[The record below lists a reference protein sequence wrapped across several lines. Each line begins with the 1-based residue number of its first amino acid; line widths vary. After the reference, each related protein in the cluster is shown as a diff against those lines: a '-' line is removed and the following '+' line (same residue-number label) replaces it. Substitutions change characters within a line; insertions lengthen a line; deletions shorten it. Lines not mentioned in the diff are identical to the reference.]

1 MDNKNKNNKNKKNYQ
16 ENDLVKKFLA
26 DYKDARGKDYDTART
41 VGNNGYT
48 VGQSFT
54 LTGEIE
60 YKTTEI
66 NGTKSVY
73 WVLLAEGGSEL
84 SLMSL
89 MGVSSLKGY
98 CVDNA
103 KEFPVEF
110 YNAKTKEKDSRTV
123 TATVAADFDFED
135 VWQPPTRNLLD
146 LAGMIADGDLNLK
159 GKTVTYLGT
168 VVKDFSA
175 KKDFEQNGEKV
186 KEGYNRVIETR
197 LWSLN

>member
-1 MDNKNKNNKNKKNYQ
+1 MANKKNYL

-26 DYKDARGKDYDTART
+26 DYKNAKGKDYDQTRI
-41 VGNNGYT
+41 VGNNGYS
-48 VGQSFT
+48 VGQSFK

-60 YKTTEI
+60 YKDNEI

-73 WVLLAEGGSEL
+73 WVLHAEGGVEL

-98 CVDNA
+98 CTDNT

-110 YNAKTKEKDSRTV
+110 YNAKTKDKDTRTV
-123 TATVAADFDFED
+123 TATVESDFDFED

-146 LAGMIADGDLNLK
+146 LAGMIAEGDLNLK
-159 GKTVTYLGT
+159 DKTVTYLGT
-168 VVKDFSA
+168 AVKAFTA
-175 KKDFEQNGEKV
+175 KKDSEQNGEKV
-186 KEGYNRVIETR
+186 KEGYKRVIETR
-197 LWSLN
+197 LWSME

>member
-1 MDNKNKNNKNKKNYQ
+1 MANKKNYL
-16 ENDLVKKFLA
+16 ENDLVKKFLE
-26 DYKDARGKDYDTART
+26 DYKDARGKDYDQTRI

-60 YKTTEI
+60 YKTKEI

-73 WVLLAEGGSEL
+73 WVLPAEGGIEL
-84 SLMSL
+84 SLMAL

-98 CVDNA
+98 YTDN
-103 KEFPVEF
+103 KEEFPVEF
-110 YNAKTKEKDSRTV
+110 YNPKTKDKDSRIV
-123 TATVAADFDFED
+123 TATVNSDFDFDD

-146 LAGMIADGDLNLK
+146 LAGMILEGDLNLK

-168 VVKDFSA
+168 VVKPFTA
-175 KKDFEQNGEKV
+175 NKDSEQNGEKV
-186 KEGYNRVIETR
+186 KAGYKRVIETR
-197 LWSLN
+197 LWEVK

>member
-1 MDNKNKNNKNKKNYQ
+1 MANKKNYL
-16 ENDLVKKFLA
+16 ENDLVKKFLN
-26 DYKDARGKDYDTART
+26 DYKDARGKEYDQTRI

-60 YKTTEI
+60 YKTNEI
-66 NGTKSVY
+66 NGNKSVY
-73 WVLLAEGGSEL
+73 WVVLAEGGVEL

-98 CVDNA
+98 CTDSTT
-103 KEFPVEF
+103 KFPVEF
-110 YNAKTKEKDSRTV
+110 YNTSTKEKDSRTV
-123 TATVAADFDFED
+123 TATVESDFDFED

-146 LAGMIADGDLNLK
+146 LAGMILEGDLNLK

-168 VVKDFSA
+168 VVKDFTA
-175 KKDFEQNGEKV
+175 KKDSEQNGEKV
-186 KEGYNRVIETR
+186 KKDYKRVIETR
-197 LWSLN
+197 LWSMK

>member
-1 MDNKNKNNKNKKNYQ
+1 MANKKNYL

-26 DYKDARGKDYDTART
+26 DYKDARGKDYDQTRI
-41 VGNNGYT
+41 VGNNGYS
-48 VGQSFT
+48 VGQSFK

-66 NGTKSVY
+66 NETKSVY
-73 WVLLAEGGSEL
+73 WVLLAEGGVEL

-98 CVDNA
+98 CTDST

-110 YNAKTKEKDSRTV
+110 YNAKTKDKDTRTV
-123 TATVAADFDFED
+123 TATVESDFDFED

-168 VVKDFSA
+168 VVKDFTA
-175 KKDFEQNGEKV
+175 KKDSEQNGEKV
-186 KEGYNRVIETR
+186 KEGYKRVIETR
-197 LWSLN
+197 LWSME

>member
-1 MDNKNKNNKNKKNYQ
+1 MANKKNYL
-16 ENDLVKKFLA
+16 ENDLVKKFLD
-26 DYKDARGKDYDTART
+26 DYKEARGKEYDQTRI
-41 VGNNGYT
+41 VGNNGYS
-48 VGQSFT
+48 VGQSFK

-60 YKTTEI
+60 YKTNEI

-73 WVLLAEGGSEL
+73 WVLLAEGGIEL

-98 CVDNA
+98 CTDNT

-110 YNAKTKEKDSRTV
+110 YNASTKSKDTRTV
-123 TATVAADFDFED
+123 TATVESDFDFED

-146 LAGMIADGDLNLK
+146 LAGMILEGDLDIK

-168 VVKDFSA
+168 VVKDFTA
-175 KKDFEQNGEKV
+175 KKDSEQNGEKV
-186 KEGYNRVIETR
+186 KKDYKRVIETR
-197 LWSLN
+197 LWSMA

>member
-1 MDNKNKNNKNKKNYQ
+1 MANKKNYL
-16 ENDLVKKFLA
+16 ENDLVKKFLE
-26 DYKDARGKDYDTART
+26 DYKDARGKDYDQTRI

-60 YKTTEI
+60 YKTNEI

-73 WVLLAEGGSEL
+73 WVLPTEEGTEL
-84 SLMSL
+84 SLMAL

-98 CVDNA
+98 CTDNK

-110 YNAKTKEKDSRTV
+110 YNPKTKDKDSRIV
-123 TATVAADFDFED
+123 TATVNSDFDFDD

-146 LAGMIADGDLNLK
+146 LAGMILEGDLNLK

-168 VVKDFSA
+168 VVKPITA
-175 KKDFEQNGEKV
+175 KKDSEQNGEKV
-186 KEGYNRVIETR
+186 KEGYKRVIETR
-197 LWSLN
+197 LWEIE

>member
-1 MDNKNKNNKNKKNYQ
+1 MANKKNYQ
-16 ENDLVKKFLA
+16 ENELVKKFLA
-26 DYKDARGKDYDTART
+26 DYKDARGKEYDQTRI
-41 VGNNGYT
+41 VGNNGYS
-48 VGQSFT
+48 VGQSFK

-60 YKTTEI
+60 YKTNEI

-73 WVLLAEGGSEL
+73 WVLLAEGGIEL

-98 CVDNA
+98 CADNT

-110 YNAKTKEKDSRTV
+110 YNAPTKSKDTRTV
-123 TATVAADFDFED
+123 TATVESDFDFED

-168 VVKDFSA
+168 VVKDFTA
-175 KKDFEQNGEKV
+175 KKDSEQNGEKV
-186 KEGYNRVIETR
+186 KEGYKRVIETR
-197 LWSLN
+197 LWSME

>member
-1 MDNKNKNNKNKKNYQ
+1 MANKKNYL

-26 DYKDARGKDYDTART
+26 DYKDARGKDYDQTRI
-41 VGNNGYT
+41 VGNNGYS
-48 VGQSFT
+48 VGQSFK

-66 NGTKSVY
+66 NETKSVY
-73 WVLLAEGGSEL
+73 WVLLAEGGVEL

-98 CVDNA
+98 CVDNT
-103 KEFPVEF
+103 KEFSVEF
-110 YNAKTKEKDSRTV
+110 YNARTKDKDTRTV
-123 TATVAADFDFED
+123 TATVESDFDFED

-168 VVKDFSA
+168 VVKDFTA
-175 KKDFEQNGEKV
+175 KKDSEQNGEKV
-186 KEGYNRVIETR
+186 KEGYKRVIETR
-197 LWSLN
+197 LWSMK

>member
-1 MDNKNKNNKNKKNYQ
+1 MANKKNYL
-16 ENDLVKKFLA
+16 ENDLVKKFLE
-26 DYKDARGKDYDTART
+26 DYKDARGKEYDQTRI
-41 VGNNGYT
+41 VGNNGYS

-60 YKTTEI
+60 YKTNEI
-66 NGTKSVY
+66 NGNKSVY
-73 WVLLAEGGSEL
+73 WVLLAEGGVEL

-98 CVDNA
+98 CVDST
-103 KEFPVEF
+103 KEFPIEF

-123 TATVAADFDFED
+123 TATVESDFDFDD
-135 VWQPPTRNLLD
+135 VWQPPTRNLLE

-168 VVKDFSA
+168 VVKDFTA
-175 KKDFEQNGEKV
+175 KKDSEQNGEKV
-186 KEGYNRVIETR
+186 KEGYKRVIETR
-197 LWSLN
+197 LWSMK

>member
-1 MDNKNKNNKNKKNYQ
+1 MANKKNYL
-16 ENDLVKKFLA
+16 ENELVKKFLE
-26 DYKDARGKDYDTART
+26 DYKDARGKDYDQTRI
-41 VGNNGYT
+41 VGNNGYAT
-48 VGQSFT
+48 GQSFK

-60 YKTTEI
+60 YKTNEI

-73 WVLLAEGGSEL
+73 WVLLAEGGIEL

-98 CVDNA
+98 CVDNS

-110 YNAKTKEKDSRTV
+110 YNTKTKTKETRTV
-123 TATVAADFDFED
+123 TATVEPEFKFED

-159 GKTVTYLGT
+159 GKTITYLGT
-168 VVKDFSA
+168 AVKEFTA
-175 KKDFEQNGEKV
+175 KKDSEQNGEKV
-186 KEGYNRVIETR
+186 KEGYKRVIETR
-197 LWSLN
+197 LWSME

>member
-1 MDNKNKNNKNKKNYQ
+1 MANKKNYL

-26 DYKDARGKDYDTART
+26 DYKNAKGKDYDQTRI
-41 VGNNGYT
+41 VGNNGYS
-48 VGQSFT
+48 VGQSFK

-60 YKTTEI
+60 YKDNEI

-73 WVLLAEGGSEL
+73 WVLHAEGGVEL

-98 CVDNA
+98 CTDNT

-110 YNAKTKEKDSRTV
+110 YNAKTKDKDTRTV
-123 TATVAADFDFED
+123 TATVESNFDFED

-146 LAGMIADGDLNLK
+146 LAGMIAEGDLNLK
-159 GKTVTYLGT
+159 GKTITYLGT
-168 VVKDFSA
+168 VVKPFTA
-175 KKDFEQNGEKV
+175 KKDSEQNGEKV
-186 KEGYNRVIETR
+186 KEGYKRVIETR
-197 LWSLN
+197 LWSME

>member
-1 MDNKNKNNKNKKNYQ
+1 MANKKNYL
-16 ENDLVKKFLA
+16 ENDLVKKFLE
-26 DYKDARGKDYDTART
+26 DYKNARGKEYDQTRV
-41 VGNNGYT
+41 VGNNGYA
-48 VGQSFT
+48 VGQSFK

-66 NGTKSVY
+66 NETKSVY
-73 WVLLAEGGSEL
+73 WVLLTEEGTEL

-89 MGVSSLKGY
+89 MGESSLKGY
-98 CVDNA
+98 CTDSA

-110 YNAKTKEKDSRTV
+110 YNSKTKDKDTRTV
-123 TATVAADFDFED
+123 TATVEANFDFED

-168 VVKDFSA
+168 VVKDFTA
-175 KKDFEQNGEKV
+175 KKDSEQNGEKV
-186 KEGYNRVIETR
+186 KEGYKRVIETR
-197 LWSLN
+197 LWSME

>member
-1 MDNKNKNNKNKKNYQ
+1 MANKKNYL
-16 ENDLVKKFLA
+16 ENDLVKKFLK
-26 DYKDARGKDYDTART
+26 DYKDARGKEYDQTRI
-41 VGNNGYT
+41 VGNNGYS

-60 YKTTEI
+60 YKTNEI

-73 WVLLAEGGSEL
+73 WVLLAEGGVEL

-98 CVDNA
+98 CTDST

-110 YNAKTKEKDSRTV
+110 YNAKTKDKDSRTV
-123 TATVAADFDFED
+123 TATVESDFDFDD
-135 VWQPPTRNLLD
+135 VWQPPTRNLLN

-168 VVKDFSA
+168 VVKDFTA
-175 KKDFEQNGEKV
+175 KKDSEQNGEKV
-186 KEGYNRVIETR
+186 KEGYKRVIETR
-197 LWSLN
+197 LWSVK

>member
-1 MDNKNKNNKNKKNYQ
+1 MANKKNYL
-16 ENDLVKKFLA
+16 ENDLVKKFLE
-26 DYKDARGKDYDTART
+26 DYKDARGKEYDQTRI
-41 VGNNGYT
+41 VGNNGYS
-48 VGQSFT
+48 VGQSFK

-60 YKTTEI
+60 YKTNEI

-73 WVLLAEGGSEL
+73 WVLLAEGGVEL

-98 CVDNA
+98 CVDNT

-110 YNAKTKEKDSRTV
+110 YNAKTKDKDTRTV
-123 TATVAADFDFED
+123 TATVESNFDFED

-168 VVKDFSA
+168 VVKDFTA
-175 KKDFEQNGEKV
+175 KKDSEQNGEKV
-186 KEGYNRVIETR
+186 KEGYKRVIETR
-197 LWSLN
+197 LWSMN

>member
-1 MDNKNKNNKNKKNYQ
+1 MANKKNYL

-26 DYKDARGKDYDTART
+26 DYKDARGKDYDQTRI
-41 VGNNGYT
+41 VGNNGYS
-48 VGQSFT
+48 VGQSFK

-73 WVLLAEGGSEL
+73 WVLLAEGGVEL

-98 CVDNA
+98 CVDNT

-110 YNAKTKEKDSRTV
+110 YNAKTKDKDTRTV
-123 TATVAADFDFED
+123 TATVESDFDFED

-168 VVKDFSA
+168 AVKDFTA
-175 KKDFEQNGEKV
+175 KKDSEQNGEKV
-186 KEGYNRVIETR
+186 KEGYKRVIETR
-197 LWSLN
+197 LWSME

>member
-1 MDNKNKNNKNKKNYQ
+1 MANKKNYL

-26 DYKDARGKDYDTART
+26 DYKDAKGKDYDQTRI
-41 VGNNGYT
+41 VGNNGYS
-48 VGQSFT
+48 VGQSFK

-60 YKTTEI
+60 YKTNEI

-73 WVLLAEGGSEL
+73 WVLLAEGGVEL

-98 CVDNA
+98 CTDNT

-110 YNAKTKEKDSRTV
+110 YNAKTRDKDTRTV
-123 TATVAADFDFED
+123 TATVESDFHFED

-159 GKTVTYLGT
+159 GKTITYLGT
-168 VVKDFSA
+168 VVKEFIA
-175 KKDFEQNGEKV
+175 KKESEQNGEKV
-186 KEGYNRVIETR
+186 KEGYKRVIETR
-197 LWSLN
+197 LWSME

>member
-1 MDNKNKNNKNKKNYQ
+1 MANKKNYQ
-16 ENDLVKKFLA
+16 ENELVKKFLE
-26 DYKDARGKDYDTART
+26 DYKDARGKDYDQTRI
-41 VGNNGYT
+41 VGNNGYA
-48 VGQSFT
+48 VGQSFK

-60 YKTTEI
+60 YKTNEI

-73 WVLLAEGGSEL
+73 WVLLAEGGIEL

-98 CVDNA
+98 CTDNT

-110 YNAKTKEKDSRTV
+110 YNASTKSKDTRTV
-123 TATVAADFDFED
+123 TATVESDFDFED

-159 GKTVTYLGT
+159 GKTITYLGT
-168 VVKDFSA
+168 VVKDFTA
-175 KKDFEQNGEKV
+175 KKDSEQNGEKV
-186 KEGYNRVIETR
+186 KKDYKRVIETR
-197 LWSLN
+197 LWSME

>member
-1 MDNKNKNNKNKKNYQ
+1 MANKKNYL
-16 ENDLVKKFLA
+16 ENDLVKKFLE
-26 DYKDARGKDYDTART
+26 DYKGARGKDYDQTRI
-41 VGNNGYT
+41 VGNNGYS
-48 VGQSFT
+48 VGQSFK

-60 YKTTEI
+60 YKNNEI

-73 WVLLAEGGSEL
+73 WVLHAEGGVEL

-98 CVDNA
+98 CTDST

-110 YNAKTKEKDSRTV
+110 YNAKTKDKDTRTV
-123 TATVAADFDFED
+123 TATVESNFDFED

-146 LAGMIADGDLNLK
+146 LAGMIAEGDLNLK

-168 VVKDFSA
+168 VVKEFTA
-175 KKDFEQNGEKV
+175 KKDSEQNGEKV
-186 KEGYNRVIETR
+186 KEGYKRVIETR
-197 LWSLN
+197 LWSME

>member
-1 MDNKNKNNKNKKNYQ
+1 MANKKNYL
-16 ENDLVKKFLA
+16 ENDLIKNFLSE
-26 DYKDARGKDYDTART
+26 YKDARGKDYDQTRII
-41 VGNNGYT
+41 GNNGYS
-48 VGQSFT
+48 VGQSFK

-60 YKTTEI
+60 YKTNEI

-73 WVLLAEGGSEL
+73 LVLLAEGGIEL

-98 CVDNA
+98 CTDKT

-110 YNAKTKEKDSRTV
+110 YNAKTKDKDSRTV
-123 TATVAADFDFED
+123 TATVESDFDFDD

-146 LAGMIADGDLNLK
+146 LAGMIAEGDLNLK

-168 VVKDFSA
+168 VVKDFTA
-175 KKDFEQNGEKV
+175 KKDSEQNGEKV
-186 KEGYNRVIETR
+186 KEGYKRVIETR
-197 LWSLN
+197 LWSMD

>member
-1 MDNKNKNNKNKKNYQ
+1 MANKKNYL
-16 ENDLVKKFLA
+16 ENDLVKKFLE
-26 DYKDARGKDYDTART
+26 DYKDARGKEYDQTRI

-60 YKTTEI
+60 YKTNEI

-73 WVLLAEGGSEL
+73 WVLLTESGAEL

-98 CVDNA
+98 STDSA

-110 YNAKTKEKDSRTV
+110 YNATTKSKDSRTV
-123 TATVAADFDFED
+123 TATVGADFDFDD
-135 VWQPPTRNLLD
+135 VWQPPTRNLLE
-146 LAGMIADGDLNLK
+146 LAGMIASTDLNLK
-159 GKTVTYLGT
+159 GKKVKYLGT
-168 VVKDFSA
+168 VVKDFTA
-175 KKDFEQNGEKV
+175 KKDSEQNGEKV
-186 KEGYNRVIETR
+186 KKDYKRVIETR
-197 LWSLN
+197 LWSME

>member
-1 MDNKNKNNKNKKNYQ
+1 MANKKNYL

-26 DYKDARGKDYDTART
+26 DYKDARGKEYDQTRI
-41 VGNNGYT
+41 VGNNGYS

-60 YKTTEI
+60 YKTNEI

-73 WVLLAEGGSEL
+73 WVLLAEGGVEL

-98 CVDNA
+98 CVDNTQ
-103 KEFPVEF
+103 KFPVEF

-123 TATVAADFDFED
+123 TATVESDFDFDD
-135 VWQPPTRNLLD
+135 VWQPPTRNLLE
-146 LAGMIADGDLNLK
+146 LAGMVADGDLNLK

-168 VVKDFSA
+168 VVKDFTA
-175 KKDFEQNGEKV
+175 KKDSEQNGEKV
-186 KEGYNRVIETR
+186 KEGYKRVIETR
-197 LWSLN
+197 LWSMK

>member
-1 MDNKNKNNKNKKNYQ
+1 MANKKNYL

-26 DYKDARGKDYDTART
+26 DYKDARGKDYDQTRI
-41 VGNNGYT
+41 VGNNGYS
-48 VGQSFT
+48 VGQSFK

-66 NGTKSVY
+66 NETKSVY
-73 WVLLAEGGSEL
+73 WVLLAEGGVEL

-98 CVDNA
+98 CTDST

-110 YNAKTKEKDSRTV
+110 YNAKTKDKDTRTV
-123 TATVAADFDFED
+123 TATVESDFDFED
-135 VWQPPTRNLLD
+135 VWQPPTRKLLD

-168 VVKDFSA
+168 AVKDFTA
-175 KKDFEQNGEKV
+175 KKDSEQNGEKV
-186 KEGYNRVIETR
+186 KEGYKRVIETR
-197 LWSLN
+197 LWSME

>member
-1 MDNKNKNNKNKKNYQ
+1 MANKKNYL
-16 ENDLVKKFLA
+16 ENDLVKKFLE
-26 DYKDARGKDYDTART
+26 DYKDARGKDYDQTRI

-60 YKTTEI
+60 YKTKEI

-73 WVLLAEGGSEL
+73 WVLPAEGGVEL
-84 SLMSL
+84 SLMAL

-98 CVDNA
+98 CTDNNE
-103 KEFPVEF
+103 EFSVEF
-110 YNAKTKEKDSRTV
+110 YNPKTKDKDFRIV
-123 TATVAADFDFED
+123 TATVNSDFNFED

-146 LAGMIADGDLNLK
+146 LAGMILEGDLNLK

-168 VVKDFSA
+168 VVKPFTA
-175 KKDFEQNGEKV
+175 KKDSEQNGEKV
-186 KEGYNRVIETR
+186 KAGYKRAIETR
-197 LWSLN
+197 LWAIE